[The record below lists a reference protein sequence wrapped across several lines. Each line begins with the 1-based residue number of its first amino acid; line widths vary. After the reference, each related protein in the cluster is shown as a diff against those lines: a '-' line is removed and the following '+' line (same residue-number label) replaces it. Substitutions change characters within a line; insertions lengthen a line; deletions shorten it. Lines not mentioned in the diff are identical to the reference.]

1 MQIKITGRYPFTPTR
16 LAGIKQ
22 IKTSVGEGA
31 EKLKHT
37 HCWWE
42 TVWEFFKTLNR
53 VTTWPAIL
61 LPGISPRE
69 MKAHVHM
76 KTISMF
82 TAAYL

>member
-1 MQIKITGRYPFTPTR
+1 MQIKVTGRYTFTPAR
-16 LAGIKQ
+16 LAGIKE

-37 HCWWE
+37 HCRWE
-42 TVWEFFKTLNR
+42 IVWEFLKTLNR
-53 VTTWPAIL
+53 VTTWPAVV

-69 MKAHVHM
+69 MKAHVHR